1 MVELVVELYGVT
13 IGRLTGDGRTFDF
26 DADADAIEEFGL
38 DSLVMSVAVPLAV
51 VPARARRGR
60 RQNFFRELL
69 PEGRMLTRLAQ
80 QAGTSE
86 HDVVALL
93 RAYGRDVAGA
103 LQIWDPEMPGE
114 PRTPAVEPLTPRGVA
129 DLLSEVASFPL
140 ANKPRGGKTSL
151 AGVQDKVVLVRTS
164 TGWARAGRIPVDPH
178 PQARFAGPPHDH
190 LRRGVRREDR
200 SCPRPGRRRHPHH
213 GVRRRAR
220 PRRRTL

>member
-1 MVELVVELYGVT
+1 MGELVVELYGVT

-26 DADADAIEEFGL
+26 DADAGAIEEFGL

-51 VPARARRGR
+51 VPVRTRRGR
-60 RQNFFRELL
+60 RRNFFRELL

-80 QAGTSE
+80 QAGTAE

-93 RAYGRDVAGA
+93 RSYGRDVAGA
-103 LQIWDPEMPGE
+103 LQIWDPDMPGE

-129 DLLSEVASFPL
+129 DLLSEVDSFPL
-140 ANKPRGGKTSL
+140 ANKPQGGKTSL

-164 TGWARAGRIPVDPH
+164 RGWARA
-178 PQARFAGPPHDH
+178 
-190 LRRGVRREDR
+190 LVRREDR
-200 SCPRPGRRRHPHH
+200 PCPRPGRPRHPHH

-220 PRRRTL
+220 SRRRTL